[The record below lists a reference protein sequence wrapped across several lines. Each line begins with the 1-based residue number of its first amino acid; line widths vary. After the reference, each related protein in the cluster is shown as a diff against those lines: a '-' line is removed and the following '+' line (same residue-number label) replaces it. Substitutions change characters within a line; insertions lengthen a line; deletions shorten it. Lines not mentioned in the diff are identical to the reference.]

1 MEPGANAMLQIAKLV
16 ALALSILSLYA
27 LLVHAFFVPGSPWG
41 DRLLDALAMLGL
53 TASICFASGLIFE
66 IPDRKFDPEPLPR
79 LTHTLPVR
87 LFFWGVGLMAVM
99 FLLSWFLA
107 EYFVPMIWKNQPY

>member
-1 MEPGANAMLQIAKLV
+1 MLQIAKFV
-16 ALALSILSLYA
+16 ALSLSILSLCA
-27 LLVHAFFVPGSPWG
+27 LLGHAFFVPGSPWQ

-53 TASICFASGLIFE
+53 TGSICFASGLLFE
-66 IPDRKFDPEPLPR
+66 IPNRKFDPEPVPP

-87 LFFWGVGLMAVM
+87 LFFWGAGLMAVL

-107 EYFVPMIWKNQPY
+107 ENFVPLLWKNQPY

>member
-1 MEPGANAMLQIAKLV
+1 MLPVAKLV
-16 ALALSILSLYA
+16 ALLLSILSLCA
-27 LLVHAFFVPGSPWG
+27 LLEHAFFVPGSPWG
-41 DRLLDALAMLGL
+41 DRLLDALALLGL
-53 TASICFASGLIFE
+53 TGSICFASGLLFE
-66 IPDRKFDPEPLPR
+66 IPNRKFDPEPMPSL
-79 LTHTLPVR
+79 HQTLPVR